1 MIVYAVD
8 VGTTNIKVALFDERL
23 RRLALTQA
31 PVAYDREGARVE
43 FNPQHLFDLIVELM
57 QGCSAQYGD
66 TARHDAV
73 IALTGQAESLVLRN
87 AAGDLVRPGIS
98 WLDARAT
105 AEAAEIA
112 EEFGSA
118 QAFAITGEPEAS
130 ATWPAAKLRWLAR
143 HDPDALDQARAVL
156 MVKDDIIFRLTGV
169 KAGEVTTRGFTY
181 LYDVPGQRY
190 WPEMLDFC
198 AVRTETLPEI
208 VGAGH
213 RAEVVER
220 ARVDPVARGSRQPVK
235 HLSNHGAHAAAGP
248 DDLRKRLGSDGTE
261 VEHL

>member
-8 VGTTNIKVALFDERL
+8 VGTTNIKVALYDERL

-31 PVAYDREGARVE
+31 PVTYDREGARVE
-43 FNPQHLFDLIVELM
+43 FDPQRLFDLIVELM
-57 QGCSAQYGD
+57 QGCSDRYGD

-73 IALTGQAESLVLRN
+73 IVLTGQAESLVLRD

-169 KAGEVTTRGFTY
+169 QAGEVTTRGFTY